1 MLWTSFHK
9 SHLRKLRVAPSE
21 SAMTDV
27 LRECEYTESGQQVA
41 HHLVATASFSCLY
54 ILRETERLNFPEELK
69 KEEILKK
76 MLQSHGCCFL
86 DNIKPGIWRA
96 DLQLVRCLV
105 YDLNTCDG
113 TMQTL
118 DARHIE
124 LFLCEGYQNGSWE
137 YEVVGSHDVK
147 KRADGATGS
156 IFRYESLKLKYNNDQ
171 FVPATLDG
179 YRILVPF

>member
-1 MLWTSFHK
+1 MCFK
-9 SHLRKLRVAPSE
+9 
-21 SAMTDV
+21 
-27 LRECEYTESGQQVA
+27 CEYTESGQQVA

-105 YDLNTCDG
+105 YDLNTCNG

-118 DARHIE
+118 DARHKE